1 MKKATFY
8 EAKKRVA
15 AAIEDAM
22 KNVIE
27 SVKYEEN
34 YLKDRLCYDD
44 NGTVIKDSYEFE
56 RWQEAKD
63 LCEEVKKQFE
73 ALIEKF

>member
-15 AAIEDAM
+15 EAIEDAM
-22 KNVIE
+22 KNVME
-27 SVKYEEN
+27 SVKCEKE

-44 NGTVIKDSYEFE
+44 NGTVIKDGYEFE

-63 LCEEVKKQFE
+63 LCDEVKKQFDN
-73 ALIEKF
+73 LIEKF

>member
-15 AAIEDAM
+15 EAIEDAM
-22 KNVIE
+22 KNVME
-27 SVKYEEN
+27 SVKCETE

-56 RWQEAKD
+56 RWQEAID
-63 LCEEVKKQFE
+63 LCAEVKKQFD

>member
-15 AAIEDAM
+15 EAIEDAM
-22 KNVIE
+22 KNVME
-27 SVKYEEN
+27 NVKCETE

-56 RWQEAKD
+56 RWQEAED
-63 LCEEVKKQFE
+63 LCAEVKKQFD
-73 ALIEKF
+73 ALIKKF

>member
-15 AAIEDAM
+15 EAIEDAM
-22 KNVIE
+22 KNVME
-27 SVKYEEN
+27 SVKCETE

-56 RWQEAKD
+56 RWQEAED
-63 LCEEVKKQFE
+63 LCAEVKKQFDT
-73 ALIEKF
+73 LIKNF

>member
-15 AAIEDAM
+15 EAIEDAM

-27 SVKYEEN
+27 SVKCEEE
-34 YLKDRLCYDD
+34 YRKVRLCYDD

-63 LCEEVKKQFE
+63 LCDEVKKQFD

>member
-15 AAIEDAM
+15 EAIEDAM
-22 KNVIE
+22 KIVIE
-27 SVKYEEN
+27 SVKCEEE
-34 YLKDRLCYDD
+34 YLKVRLCYDD
-44 NGTVIKDSYEFE
+44 NGTVIKDNYEFE

-63 LCEEVKKQFE
+63 LCDEVKKQFD

>member
-15 AAIEDAM
+15 EAIEDAM
-22 KNVIE
+22 KNVME
-27 SVKYEEN
+27 SVKCETE

-56 RWQEAKD
+56 RWQEAEN
-63 LCEEVKKQFE
+63 LCAEVKKQFDT
-73 ALIEKF
+73 LIKNF

>member
-15 AAIEDAM
+15 EAIEYAM

-27 SVKYEEN
+27 SVKREEE
-34 YLKDRLCYDD
+34 YLKERLCYDD

-56 RWQEAKD
+56 RWQETKD
-63 LCEEVKKQFE
+63 LCDEVKKQFD

>member
-15 AAIEDAM
+15 EAIEDAM

-27 SVKYEEN
+27 SVKCEEE
-34 YLKDRLCYDD
+34 YRKARLCYDD
-44 NGTVIKDSYEFE
+44 DGTVIKDSYEFE

-63 LCEEVKKQFE
+63 LCDEVKKQFD

>member
-15 AAIEDAM
+15 EAIEDAM
-22 KNVIE
+22 KNVME
-27 SVKYEEN
+27 SVKCEEK

-44 NGTVIKDSYEFE
+44 NGTVIKDAYEFE
-56 RWQEAKD
+56 RWQEAID
-63 LCEEVKKQFE
+63 LCDEVKKQFE
-73 ALIEKF
+73 ALIKNF

>member
-15 AAIEDAM
+15 EAIEDAM
-22 KNVIE
+22 KNVME
-27 SVKYEEN
+27 SVKCETE

-56 RWQEAKD
+56 RWQDASD
-63 LCEEVKKQFE
+63 LCAEVKKQFDT
-73 ALIEKF
+73 LIKKF